1 MTLRII
7 TTTNS
12 AATSERLAAGVV
24 GNPPV
29 WLMTGYAQVL
39 SRRKRWAA
47 SACSLCFGA
56 TVSTFTS
63 WVADAWELY
72 GDGRMLVS
80 PMQRTLLVQC
90 ALDAAVSAD
99 EVRVIAST
107 AGMVELIAD
116 TVKEGAGFSPF
127 MKVIEEEGFK
137 GFVSSDAE
145 DELFGIARRYF
156 KELEGRHLCEW
167 GQALSLLSET
177 SLAETLIVCE
187 GFTVLDRT
195 QALFFARLAQK
206 GEVVFVVQ
214 TAFDSLFDPAAEL
227 SALFEMLQ
235 VEVIRE
241 NENAESSP
249 NRAFE
254 LESFCSALFHSDA
267 DHPVAAT
274 GAVRFLL
281 PAGRYATA
289 SLVTDMIADL
299 DPTETRQI
307 IVACN
312 DPAALFYAIAPRLE
326 RRGIAVATSYRRRF
340 GEVAIGRAIVAL
352 FGILTATSRPD
363 TFQATDYALSPL
375 SDMGVRMGY
384 ILDAKWRSKR
394 IIDREGILDDL
405 CDYAPDLAAPF
416 IGSFEAGHPD
426 EAIGI
431 ALQFFSSHF
440 IGSEAFRSE
449 QLSALASARKVL
461 ACAEDL
467 GFDFARTLPF
477 LMAQSI
483 SVHTGLGKLP
493 CVHFMTLSEAAR
505 GEGDAVSALIVGDLN
520 ASDRSIRSAR
530 TSKDLLFEK
539 LGWAYA
545 FDPVYRLRSQ
555 FFAACSLPA
564 DVLVLERTLNDEQAE
579 PSYPAVVFEDAVDCY
594 RCSPADARELD
605 RTTGLPDVLAPYAMQ
620 AGEECFSK
628 NFCDIDIDQNAMQD
642 ISLAAAGRLSPENK
656 DLIVVS
662 RAYNDGLVHEGIDL
676 SPSAI
681 ESYLECPYKWF
692 SLRRLS
698 LDVPDAGF
706 GGIEKGNFAHT
717 VLQRFYQEFPAKYKT
732 AKPIAE
738 NLTEAQEFLGCLFD
752 EEAARQPQ
760 IAPSRNPLIALTPW
774 EMYQLEE
781 MKRQLQEFLVRDSA
795 LLPGFAPTYFEWQF
809 GHDAPISYAGVNLLG
824 QIDRIDINDRNQAVI
839 VDYKSSLNPD
849 YYALPVTCGE
859 FVLPHKIQ
867 TLIYAQVVRRVLGLD
882 VVGALYTCVL
892 KPGLFGAYDG
902 AVLGGCDLPGINEK
916 RNGSHYAQVE
926 GFSDLLDRTE
936 ALIFERLLRLQEGD
950 ICPNPRTDKSCDYC
964 PVTLCEVRDAR

>member
-1 MTLRII
+1 
-7 TTTNS
+7 
-12 AATSERLAAGVV
+12 
-24 GNPPV
+24 
-29 WLMTGYAQVL
+29 
-39 SRRKRWAA
+39 
-47 SACSLCFGA
+47 
-56 TVSTFTS
+56 

-80 PMQRTLLVQC
+80 TMQRTLLVQY
-90 ALDAAVSAD
+90 ALDAAVSAG
-99 EVRVIAST
+99 EVRIIAST
-107 AGMVELIAD
+107 AGMVDLIAD
-116 TVKEGAGFSPF
+116 AVKDGAGFSSF
-127 MKVIEEEGFK
+127 REAIEGKGFEGFIP
-137 GFVSSDAE
+137 SDAE
-145 DELFGIARRYF
+145 NELLVIARRYF
-156 KELEGRHLCEW
+156 EELEERHLCEL
-167 GQALSLLSET
+167 GQALSLLSEA
-177 SLAETLIVCE
+177 SLAGALIVCE
-187 GFTVLDRT
+187 GFTALDRA
-195 QALFFARLAQK
+195 QALFFARLAQR

-214 TAFDSLFDPAAEL
+214 TALNSAFDPAAEL
-227 SALFEMLQ
+227 SALFAMLQ
-235 VEVIRE
+235 VEVIHE
-241 NENAESSP
+241 NENAESLSD
-249 NRAFE
+249 RAFE

-267 DHPVAAT
+267 DHPVIAT

-289 SLVTDMIADL
+289 SLMTDTIADL
-299 DPTETRQI
+299 DPTDMRQI
-307 IVACN
+307 VIACN
-312 DPAALFYAIAPRLE
+312 DPASLFYAIAPRLE
-326 RRGIAVATSYRRRF
+326 RRGIAGAASYRRRF

-352 FGILTATSRPD
+352 FGVLAATSRPD

-384 ILDAKWRSKR
+384 ILDAKWRGKR
-394 IIDREGILDDL
+394 TVDREGILDDL

-426 EAIGI
+426 EAIDI

-440 IGSEAFRSE
+440 IGSEAFRRE
-449 QLSALASARKVL
+449 QLSALATAKDVV
-461 ACAEDL
+461 ACAKDL

-483 SVHTGLGKLP
+483 SVHVGLGKFP
-493 CVHFMTLSEAAR
+493 CVHFMTLSEAAHYD
-505 GEGDAVSALIVGDLN
+505 DAISALIVGDLN
-520 ASDRSIRSAR
+520 ASDRPIRPAR

-539 LGWAYA
+539 LGWDCVP
-545 FDPVYRLRSQ
+545 DPVYRLRSQ
-555 FFAACSLPA
+555 FFAACTLPA
-564 DVLVLERTLNDEQAE
+564 DALVLERTLNNEQAE
-579 PSYPAVVFEDAVDCY
+579 PSYPAVVFEDAIDCY
-594 RCSPADARELD
+594 RRLPADARELN
-605 RTTGLPDVLAPYAMQ
+605 RTTGLPAVLAPYAVQ

-628 NFCDIDIDQNAMQD
+628 NFCDIDIEQNAMQE
-642 ISLAAAGRLSPENK
+642 IPLAAAGRLSPENRG
-656 DLIVVS
+656 LIVVP
-662 RAYNDGLVHEGIDL
+662 RVYNDGLVHEGADL

-717 VLQRFYQEFPAKYKT
+717 VLQRFYQEFPSKYGT
-732 AKPIAE
+732 AKPMAE
-738 NLTEAQEFLGCLFD
+738 NLTEAQEFLGRLFD
-752 EEAARQPQ
+752 EEAARQPM

-774 EMYQLEE
+774 ESYQMEE

-809 GHDAPISYAGVNLLG
+809 GHDTPVSYAGVNLLG

-839 VDYKSSLNPD
+839 IDYKSSVNPD
-849 YYALPVTCGE
+849 YHALPVQCGE

-867 TLIYAQVVRRVLGLD
+867 TLIYAQVARRVLGLD
-882 VVGALYTCVL
+882 VVGALYACVL

-902 AVLGGCDLPGINEK
+902 AVLGGADLLGINEK